1 MRIFHGSPAF
11 ATGILY
17 CHPEGRAYEMPS
29 ALLDMLNA
37 S

>member
-11 ATGILY
+11 ATGISVF
-17 CHPEGRAYEMPS
+17 HPEGRAYEMPS
-29 ALLDMLNA
+29 ALSDLLNA